1 MGGLDGLS
9 CGIFRDVGT
18 AAVFIATMFIRET
31 LAAAFFGAKL
41 GIVNVAVIAIV
52 GGAIVAGGYL
62 VARFAG
68 ERLAGAKVGR
78 HDGSWLTVLGAKIRK
93 NGLLLDLALAQSG
106 EIVGYGFFFVES
118 DLAGVGADEPFVE
131 DAAGELIE
139 VFVFEGAQHA
149 GADLGGVGDG
159 VELKSTLLALSA
171 KFFSEGAHLLL
182 LLSSAR
188 INRATQ

>member
-1 MGGLDGLS
+1 LIGGLDGLS
-9 CGIFRDVGT
+9 CGILRDVGT
-18 AAVFIATMFIRET
+18 AAVFIATIFIRET

-52 GGAIVAGGYL
+52 GGAIIAGGYL
-62 VARFAG
+62 VARFGGA
-68 ERLAGAKVGR
+68 RLTAAKVGR
-78 HDGSWLTVLGAKIRK
+78 RDGGWLSGMGAKIRQ
-93 NGLLLDLALAQSG
+93 NRLLLDLALAQSG

-131 DAAGELIE
+131 DAAGELVE

-159 VELKSTLLALSA
+159 VELKSALHALFA
-171 KFFSEGAHLLL
+171 KFLPEGAHLQL
-182 LLSSAR
+182 LLSSR
-188 INRATQ
+188 PH